1 MVNFMPKKI
10 EKITVGNYLIF
21 LKKKLSD
28 VSIENPDI
36 NAEMILGKAA
46 NLDRTEIYLNMEM
59 GLEINE
65 VRKAEKFLKRR
76 LDGEPLQYIMGETE
90 FYSLPFVVDGSVL
103 IPRPETEIL
112 VEWALE
118 IIKPVKIPKILD
130 IGAGS
135 GAISVAI
142 AANHPDADINAFDK
156 SMAALK
162 IAAANSRL
170 NDVRDRIQF
179 VVGDLFKEDFTTCVG
194 KNYDLIVCNPPYIS
208 VEEMR
213 ELSPEVRDF
222 EPRAAL
228 TDEKDGLVFARRL
241 AEVLPRLTRKN
252 SGWAL
257 VEIDSTRAEK
267 TLQIL
272 KSAIPNAVIKN
283 DLAGKPRIIG
293 GKVR

>member
-208 VEEMR
+208 LEEMR